1 MKLALVISVLLQL
14 LAAIVALRLTRQTKY
29 SISWVLISVAFLLM
43 ALRRILDLLPYY
55 YGDLQDLL
63 LIIDRAMGIVISILL
78 VAGVLFVQ
86 KLFSF
91 MKRIDNI
98 RRESEHRVL
107 QAVMETEEKERRQF
121 ARDLHDGI
129 GPLLSNVKMSISALD
144 QSRIDGFNKIVIDN
158 INSMISES
166 ITALKNTSNNL
177 SPHILDSFGLVS
189 AINTFI
195 ENITTLGT
203 YDITFNQNVEASRFD
218 ENVEINIYRVVCE
231 LFHNS
236 LKHAD
241 ASNIS
246 LLIHYHDGRLVVQY
260 FDDGRGFDPE
270 SADTMSGMGISN
282 MKSRLRT
289 LRGDIEFK
297 RIEPRGM
304 MTSITLKA
312 KPKAVSHGKD

>member
-1 MKLALVISVLLQL
+1 VALVISVLLQL

-29 SISWVLISVAFLLM
+29 SVSWVLISVAFLLM

-55 YGDLQDLL
+55 YGDLQSLV

-78 VAGVLFVQ
+78 VAGVLFIQ

-91 MKRIDNI
+91 MRRIDTI
-98 RRESEHRVL
+98 RRESEQRVL
-107 QAVMETEEKERRQF
+107 QAIMETEEKERRQF
-121 ARDLHDGI
+121 AKDLHDGI
-129 GPLLSNVKMSISALD
+129 GPLLSNIKMSISALD
-144 QSRIDGFNKIVIDN
+144 QSRIDGFNKNVIDN
-158 INSMISES
+158 VNNMISES

-177 SPHILDSFGLVS
+177 SPHILDSFGLAS
-189 AINTFI
+189 AINAFI
-195 ENITTLGT
+195 ENLTALGT
-203 YDITFNQNVEASRFD
+203 FDISFNQNVEASRFN
-218 ENVEINIYRVVCE
+218 ENVEINIYRIVCE

-270 SADTMSGMGISN
+270 SADNISGMGISN
-282 MKSRLRT
+282 IRSRLRT
-289 LRGDIEFK
+289 MHGDIEFK

-312 KPKAVSHGKD
+312 KPTAVTNGKN